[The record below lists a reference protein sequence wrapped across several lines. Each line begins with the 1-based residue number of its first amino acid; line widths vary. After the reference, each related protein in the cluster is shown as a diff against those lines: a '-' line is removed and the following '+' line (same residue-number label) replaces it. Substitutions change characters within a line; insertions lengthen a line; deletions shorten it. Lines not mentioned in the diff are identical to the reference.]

1 MSNWTIKVMYVY
13 DVYLELG
20 RFCPVGVLG
29 VRKSK
34 CTVLKICKFS
44 LALVLLKIPLV

>member
-13 DVYLELG
+13 DVYLESG
-20 RFCPVGVLG
+20 RFCPVVVWS

-34 CTVLKICKFS
+34 CTILKICKCS
-44 LALVLLKIPLV
+44 LALVL